1 MRNVN
6 LIPARRRDAKR
17 RRAHIRWCAVGCA
30 AYALFAIAAG
40 GLAWNAWAG
49 EDPEVRK
56 EIVHVDEEIRR
67 NELALLE
74 SGAKLSAEQTM
85 LTAAR
90 QIAGQ
95 PDWSFLLA
103 LLAEKADNQMVLRSC
118 QLRPAAEVAGEA
130 RSAEMHAAGSLMV
143 IVSGVA
149 RSPQGAQQYVLRLE
163 KTGLFDRVTL
173 VETRREPFLNGEAS
187 AFRVD
192 CVLSA
197 STARGGV
204 VANGPEAKDNL

>member
-6 LIPARRRDAKR
+6 LIPARRRDARR
-17 RRAHIRWCAVGCA
+17 RRAHLRWCAVGCA
-30 AYALFAIAAG
+30 AYTLLTTTAAAIAWS
-40 GLAWNAWAG
+40 AWTG

-56 EIVHVDEEIRR
+56 QIAHVDEEIHR
-67 NELALLE
+67 NEQALLE
-74 SGAKLSAEQTM
+74 SSATLSARQAM

-95 PDWSFLLA
+95 PDWSYLLA
-103 LLAEKADNQMVLRSC
+103 LLADKAGSDMVLRSC
-118 QLRPAAEVAGEA
+118 QLTPASDAAGETKNV
-130 RSAEMHAAGSLMV
+130 ELHATGGLLV
-143 IVSGVA
+143 IVRGVA
-149 RSPQGAQQYVLRLE
+149 KSPQGAQQYVLRLE

-192 CVLSA
+192 CVLSPSA
-197 STARGGV
+197 PRG
-204 VANGPEAKDNL
+204 AAAPRGPRERDDL

>member
-1 MRNVN
+1 MRDVN

-17 RRAHIRWCAVGCA
+17 WRAHIRWCAVGCA
-30 AYALFAIAAG
+30 AYAVVATTVG

-49 EDPEVRK
+49 EDPAIRQETSH
-56 EIVHVDEEIRR
+56 IDEEIHR
-67 NELALLE
+67 NQQELSRATIKL
-74 SGAKLSAEQTM
+74 AADQQMLSAT
-85 LTAAR
+85 R

-95 PDWSFLLA
+95 PDWSLLLTLLA
-103 LLAEKADNQMVLRSC
+103 HKVDDQMVLRSC
-118 QLRPAAEVAGEA
+118 QLRPASEVTGDAKAIET
-130 RSAEMHAAGSLMV
+130 HATGGLLIV
-143 IVSGVA
+143 ITGVA

-173 VETRREPFLNGEAS
+173 VETRREPFLNGEAA

-197 STARGGV
+197 SDHPVRATEGKENR
-204 VANGPEAKDNL
+204 